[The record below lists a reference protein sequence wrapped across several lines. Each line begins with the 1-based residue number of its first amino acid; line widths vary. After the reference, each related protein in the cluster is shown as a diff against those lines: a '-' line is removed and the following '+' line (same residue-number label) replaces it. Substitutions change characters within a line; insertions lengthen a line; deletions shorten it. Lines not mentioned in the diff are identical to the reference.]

1 MHFERSP
8 AASPAER
15 FPLAPWVQQ
24 GCISFV
30 VTVVNKVT
38 DMSATLAMLTIG
50 VVPIREVLPL
60 LTEHIREDQI
70 THISLLGK
78 MSREDVMEDYAVEP
92 GEEAILTMLS
102 DLQPA
107 AVSRAKVERDLQAVI
122 EVLDT
127 QGYDVI
133 ILMST
138 AQIIGMKAHNAILL
152 EPLRIIP
159 PLVASIVDGHQ
170 VGVIV
175 PMEELI
181 AAQKIK
187 WQVLE
192 NPPLYSLA
200 HPLYSSDDE
209 LVAAGRELL
218 ERGADVI
225 MLDCLGFYQHHRDLL
240 QKALDVPVL
249 LSNVLIARL
258 ASELLV

>member
-1 MHFERSP
+1 MY
-8 AASPAER
+8 
-15 FPLAPWVQQ
+15 
-24 GCISFV
+24 FV
-30 VTVVNKVT
+30 VKAVNKVT

-50 VVPIREVLPL
+50 VVPVREVLPL
-60 LTEHIREDQI
+60 LTEHISEDKI

-78 MSREDVMEDYAVEP
+78 MSREEVMEEYAVEP
-92 GEEAILTMLS
+92 GDDVLLTMLN

-107 AVSRAKVERDLQAVI
+107 EVSRAKVERDLQGI
-122 EVLDT
+122 INVLDT
-127 QGYDVI
+127 QHYDVI

-138 AQIIGMKAHNAILL
+138 AQLIGMKARNTLLL

-181 AAQKIK
+181 HAQKIK

-192 NPPLYSLA
+192 NPPLYALA
-200 HPLYSSDDE
+200 HPLYASDE
-209 LVAAGRELL
+209 ALVEAGRELIN
-218 ERGADVI
+218 RGADVL
-225 MLDCLGFYQHHRDLL
+225 MLDCLGFYQRHRDLL
-240 QKALDVPVL
+240 QKNLDVPVL
-249 LSNVLIARL
+249 LSNALIARL